1 VSMRFASLGS
11 GSKGNSTVVESDTAC
26 VMVDCGFG
34 LRNACTRLER
44 IGKSPEDLTA
54 IIVTHEHSD
63 HWKGIG
69 ALSAKYNIPVYL
81 SAGSLKAK
89 QIQSGEALF
98 NCIDSHRDFYVG
110 DICIKPV
117 PVPHDAREPIQYIL
131 SNGKVQLGILTDL
144 GHYTPHVVSSYSKC
158 DALLLE
164 CNYDDDMLLDGPY
177 PRFLKDRVS
186 GMFGHLSNR
195 QAADLLLALDLS
207 RLKTL
212 VIGHISA
219 KNNDVSLIKAAIEPL
234 CGEDIVLSFA
244 DQESGSPWMEI
255 K

>member
-1 VSMRFASLGS
+1 MRFASLGS

-89 QIQSGEALF
+89 EIQSGEALF
-98 NCIDSHRDFYVG
+98 NCIDSHKDFYVG

-144 GHYTPHVVSSYSKC
+144 GHFTPHVVSSYSKC

-186 GMFGHLSNR
+186 GRFGHLSNR

-244 DQESGSPWMEI
+244 DQESGSPWMEM

>member
-1 VSMRFASLGS
+1 MRFASLGS
-11 GSKGNSTVVESDTAC
+11 GSKGNSTIVESDTAC

-98 NCIDSHRDFYVG
+98 NCIDSHKDFYVG

-144 GHYTPHVVSSYSKC
+144 GHFTPHVVSSYSKC

>member
-1 VSMRFASLGS
+1 MRFASLGS

-89 QIQSGEALF
+89 EIQSGEALF
-98 NCIDSHRDFYVG
+98 NCIDSHKDFYVG

-117 PVPHDAREPIQYIL
+117 PVPHDAREPMQYIL

-144 GHYTPHVVSSYSKC
+144 GHFTPHVVSSYSKC

>member
-1 VSMRFASLGS
+1 MRFASLGS

-89 QIQSGEALF
+89 EIQSGEALF

-144 GHYTPHVVSSYSKC
+144 GHFTPHVVSSYSKC

-212 VIGHISA
+212 MIGHISA

>member
-1 VSMRFASLGS
+1 
-11 GSKGNSTVVESDTAC
+11 
-26 VMVDCGFG
+26 MVDCGFG

-89 QIQSGEALF
+89 EIQSGEALF
-98 NCIDSHRDFYVG
+98 NCIDSHKDFYVG
-110 DICIKPV
+110 DVCIKPV
-117 PVPHDAREPIQYIL
+117 PVPHDAREPVQYIL

-144 GHYTPHVVSSYSKC
+144 GHFTPHVVSSYSKC

-164 CNYDDDMLLDGPY
+164 CNYDEDMLLDGPY

-186 GMFGHLSNR
+186 GMYGHLSNR

>member
-1 VSMRFASLGS
+1 MRFASLGS

-89 QIQSGEALF
+89 EIQSGEALF
-98 NCIDSHRDFYVG
+98 NCIDSHKDFYVG

-144 GHYTPHVVSSYSKC
+144 GHFTPYVVSSYSKC

>member
-1 VSMRFASLGS
+1 
-11 GSKGNSTVVESDTAC
+11 
-26 VMVDCGFG
+26 MVDCGFG
-34 LRNACTRLER
+34 LRSACTRLER

-89 QIQSGEALF
+89 EIQSGEALF
-98 NCIDSHRDFYVG
+98 KCINSHKDFYVG

-144 GHYTPHVVSSYSKC
+144 GHFTPHVVSSYSKC

>member
-1 VSMRFASLGS
+1 MRFASLGS

-89 QIQSGEALF
+89 EIQSGEALF

-144 GHYTPHVVSSYSKC
+144 GHFTPHVVSSYSKC

-177 PRFLKDRVS
+177 PRFLKERVS

-244 DQESGSPWMEI
+244 DQESGSPWMEM

>member
-1 VSMRFASLGS
+1 MRFASLGS

-89 QIQSGEALF
+89 EIQSGEALF
-98 NCIDSHRDFYVG
+98 NCIDSHKDFYVG
-110 DICIKPV
+110 DVCIKPV

-144 GHYTPHVVSSYSKC
+144 GHFTPHVVSSYSKC

-164 CNYDDDMLLDGPY
+164 CNYDEDMLLDGPY

-186 GMFGHLSNR
+186 GMYGHLSNR

-219 KNNDVSLIKAAIEPL
+219 KNNDVSRIKAAIEPL

>member
-1 VSMRFASLGS
+1 MRFASLGS

-89 QIQSGEALF
+89 EIQSGEALF
-98 NCIDSHRDFYVG
+98 NCIDSHKDFYVG

-144 GHYTPHVVSSYSKC
+144 GHFTPHVVSSYSKC

-186 GMFGHLSNR
+186 GRFGHLSNR

>member
-1 VSMRFASLGS
+1 MRFASLGS

-144 GHYTPHVVSSYSKC
+144 GHFTPHVVSSYSKC

-244 DQESGSPWMEI
+244 DQESGSPWIEI

>member
-1 VSMRFASLGS
+1 MRFASLGS
-11 GSKGNSTVVESDTAC
+11 GSKGNSTIVESDTAC

-89 QIQSGEALF
+89 EIQSGEALF
-98 NCIDSHRDFYVG
+98 KCINSHKDFYVG

-144 GHYTPHVVSSYSKC
+144 GHFTPHVVSSYSKC

>member
-1 VSMRFASLGS
+1 MRFASLGS

-89 QIQSGEALF
+89 EIQSGEALF
-98 NCIDSHRDFYVG
+98 NCIDSHKDFYVG

-144 GHYTPHVVSSYSKC
+144 GHFTPHVVSSYSKC

-219 KNNDVSLIKAAIEPL
+219 KNNDVSLVKAAIEPL